1 MNLLIWQVFFAFFK
15 GLVDFCASY
24 EIALRLHGTEGTT
37 PAEQILET
45 LKPVKSNND
54 LLLRA
59 KSSGYQFEI
68 KKTDTIPNV
77 DVFYKTKNSIVLHWN
92 NTTEENDDVCFDG
105 YHIKL
110 LDENDCTHLEQL
122 VPSEMEMA
130 LFTGT
135 QLVKDWVPETR
146 VLGVPYWRNGVNASL
161 TRFFLHFLKP
171 NICHF

>member
-1 MNLLIWQVFFAFFK
+1 MKRHFIKHDPINLTSFHCFFK

-45 LKPVKSNND
+45 LKPIKSNND

-122 VPSEMEMA
+122 VPNEMEMA
-130 LFTGT
+130 LLKLYFV
-135 QLVKDWVPETR
+135 QIFLI
-146 VLGVPYWRNGVNASL
+146 LNFNGNCCSS
-161 TRFFLHFLKP
+161 
-171 NICHF
+171 

>member
-122 VPSEMEMA
+122 VPNEMEMA

-135 QLVKDWVPETR
+135 DKFFFIFFVKFLNLGTFEFDCQRLLDETTKK
-146 VLGVPYWRNGVNASL
+146 VLSL
-161 TRFFLHFLKP
+161 FCFSF
-171 NICHF
+171 